1 MEQMI
6 KLLKA
11 MQEMVCQEEM
21 RANKAKA
28 DSNLKEIQQSWK
40 QSWMPTKKE

>member
-1 MEQMI
+1 MM

-11 MQEMVCQEEM
+11 MQEMK
-21 RANKAKA
+21 ANEPKA
-28 DSNLKEIQQSWK
+28 DSNLKEIQRSWK